1 MIFETLRPRAV
12 SLGTTMKTT
21 LSFGSNTGLVW
32 VALCL
37 SLNAAPITDQHLR
50 SHALSDGSSSAVL
63 PGGALIHVQVNHLF
77 QTMERLE
84 ATLLPAVPVR
94 MLPPE
99 VQDMLRMDRPLLT
112 VFGLQTFQEPL
123 DPAVIRRHIGINP
136 EASLTLT
143 LYPGD
148 PRRMFVLGVPM
159 GSRQALG
166 LTLSGLLRPQQ
177 VEEVTI
183 SGHPA
188 VQIVPGN
195 IPAISELYMVCSSDV
210 VYLCGDRSLALA
222 LHSTPRGQR
231 LDRDPFLGRVLEE
244 EGAQGLMVLLNP
256 AMVRPVVLQ
265 IQQFQ
270 PLMRML
276 LRQQRD
282 RLMAQIPNKARQPIE
297 LQLRSELG
305 IRDLSE
311 LAEYVE
317 AMLMV
322 TLEQGLEFATNEL
335 IAFEGLSFTAD
346 LDPGFPKANLR
357 VYSSRFQPESTAA
370 PVPLDEVRDAL
381 RWLGEGSGLISVTG
395 HKPTRPASPVITEWT
410 ARVQTELA
418 GRGLKSRFFE
428 QFTDLLAN
436 ERALDPI
443 ESRGTWTL
451 TGHHPL
457 TPPIRL
463 EDAASLSDYFS
474 NLRLPIH
481 RPVRLLP
488 GADLDLLETWLEDQ
502 TTARNMNRERGLEF
516 ARSFS
521 NYQPWF
527 DVVNRFKTNAKDSTA
542 SPIHRYITESAI
554 LSRGGLF
561 GYDQHEFI
569 SRRIWSARALPGGVV
584 FHQGR
589 GEPVWLANLNGQE
602 KAPLPPAIDKLL
614 NRVPE
619 GANYVQIHRSLQR
632 LPAAVGWLASLEARI
647 HADLTSYL
655 EDCRRVWHSDDP
667 KQQRRQRMESIPMP
681 EAVYALSLD
690 PETDTLYC
698 LLPGSFPYPRA
709 RFLPILQDLLAD
721 YAASANEVGGSV
733 CYTRVRPEVFELGLV
748 QSTEGMA
755 RLISATGNRLFDR
768 YVSQPAEIEALQAR
782 LSHPHDGSPE
792 LADHILVVNPRWSF
806 IPQQSP
812 RQKAAPTEPIP
823 ARDGNAGEHLLDLT
837 AHYHGALTETWHK
850 GGLANNTLANLPS
863 GIQTFG
869 GVEFDVRGVVQLSG
883 RAPVQA
889 LSVRFPKAI
898 EGIAVGKSA
907 RRIHFLHAAGWSS
920 PIGTVI
926 GHYVVHYADGHA
938 QEIPIVYGEDVRD
951 WWTQANE
958 AGRGSAEPVWSGP
971 NTTSPD
977 GPEVSLYVTSWVNSR
992 PDQTIESIDYRSAME
1007 DAAPFLVAITL
1018 DPAGS

>member
-1 MIFETLRPRAV
+1 
-12 SLGTTMKTT
+12 MKT
-21 LSFGSNTGLVW
+21 SYCFGSSTGLFW

-50 SHALSDGSSSAVL
+50 SHALADGSSPAVL
-63 PGGALIHVQVNHLF
+63 PGGAVIHAQVNHLF
-77 QTMERLE
+77 QTLEKLE
-84 ATLLPAVPVR
+84 ATLLPAVPMR

-112 VFGLQTFQEPL
+112 IFGLQTFQEPL
-123 DPAVIRRHIGINP
+123 DPALIRRHIGINP
-136 EASLTLT
+136 EVPLTLT

-148 PRRMFVLGVPM
+148 PRRMFVLSVPM
-159 GSRQALG
+159 GNRQAMG
-166 LTLSGLLRPQQ
+166 VTLTGLLRPQH

-188 VQIVPGN
+188 VQISPSNLPGVP
-195 IPAISELYMVCSSDV
+195 ELYMVCSTDV

-222 LHSTPRGQR
+222 LHSTPRGLR

-244 EGAQGLMVLLNP
+244 EGEQGVMVLFNP
-256 AMVRPVVLQ
+256 AVVRPIVMQ

-276 LRQQRD
+276 LHQQRD
-282 RLMAQIPNKARQPIE
+282 RLLAQIPNEARQPIE
-297 LQLRSELG
+297 MQLRSELG

-311 LAEYVE
+311 LAEYLE
-317 AMLMV
+317 AILMV
-322 TLEQGLEFATNEL
+322 TLEQGLEFVTNEL

-357 VYSSRFQPESTAA
+357 VYSSRFQPETAA
-370 PVPLDEVRDAL
+370 APIPLDQVRDAL
-381 RWLGEGSGLISVTG
+381 RWLGEGSGLISVSG
-395 HKPTRPASPVITEWT
+395 RKPTRPASPIITAWT

-418 GRGLKSRFFE
+418 GRGLKSKFFE
-428 QFTDLLAN
+428 QLAVLLAH

-463 EDAASLSDYFS
+463 EDAASLTEYFS

-481 RPVRLLP
+481 RPVRVLP
-488 GADLDLLETWLEDQ
+488 GADLNLLETWLEDQ
-502 TTARNMNRERGLEF
+502 TTARNMNRELGLKF

-527 DVVNRFKTNAKDSTA
+527 DVENRFKTNAKDSSA
-542 SPIHRYITESAI
+542 PLIHRYVTESAI
-554 LSRGGLF
+554 LTRGGLF

-589 GEPVWLANLNGQE
+589 GEPVWLANLNGQQI
-602 KAPLPPAIDKLL
+602 APLPPAIDKLL

-619 GANYVQIHRSLQR
+619 GANHVQIHRSLQR
-632 LPAAVGWLASLEARI
+632 LPGVVGWLASLEARI
-647 HADLTSYL
+647 HADVTSYL
-655 EDCRRVWHSDDP
+655 EDCRRVRNSNDP
-667 KQQRRQRMESIPMP
+667 EPQRRQRMESIPMP

-698 LLPGSFPYPRA
+698 LLPGNIPYPRA
-709 RFLPILQDLLAD
+709 LFLPILQDLLAD
-721 YAASANEVGGSV
+721 YAASANEVGGSI
-733 CYTRVRPEVFELGLV
+733 CYTRVRPEVFEMGVV
-748 QSTEGMA
+748 QSTEGLA
-755 RLISATGNRLFDR
+755 RLVSATGNRVYDR
-768 YVSQPAEIEALQAR
+768 FTSQPAEIQALQAR
-782 LSHPHDGSPE
+782 LSHPQDGSPE
-792 LADHILVVNPRWSF
+792 LADHILVVNPRWNF
-806 IPQQSP
+806 IPQQAP
-812 RQKAAPTEPIP
+812 RQDAAPSDPIP
-823 ARDGNAGEHLLDLT
+823 ARDGNAGEHLIDLT

-850 GGLANNTLANLPS
+850 GGLANNSLANLPS

-869 GVEFDVRGVVQLSG
+869 GVQFDVRGVVQLSG
-883 RAPVQA
+883 RAPAQL

-898 EGIAVGKSA
+898 EGIAVEQSA
-907 RRIHFLHAAGWSS
+907 KTIHFLHAAGWAS

-926 GHYVVHYADGHA
+926 GHYVVHYTDGQAH
-938 QEIPIVYGEDVRD
+938 EIPIVYGEDVRD

-958 AGRGSAEPVWSGP
+958 AGQGSAEPVWSGP

-977 GPEVSLYVTSWVNSR
+977 GPKVSLYVTSWFNPL
-992 PDQTIESIDYRSAME
+992 PDQTIKCIDFQSTME
-1007 DAAPFLVAITL
+1007 HAAPFVVAITL
-1018 DPAGS
+1018 DPAGA

>member
-1 MIFETLRPRAV
+1 
-12 SLGTTMKTT
+12 MKT
-21 LSFGSNTGLVW
+21 SYCFGSITGLVW
-32 VALCL
+32 VTLCL
-37 SLNAAPITDQHLR
+37 SLHAEPITDQHLR
-50 SHALSDGSSSAVL
+50 SHALANGSSAAVL
-63 PGGALIHVQVNHLF
+63 PGGALIHVQINHLF
-77 QTMERLE
+77 QTLEGLE

-99 VQDMLRMDRPLLT
+99 AQDMLRMDRPLLT
-112 VFGLQTFQEPL
+112 LLGLQTFQEPL
-123 DPAVIRRHIGINP
+123 DPAVIRRRTGIDP
-136 EASLTLT
+136 EAPLTLT

-148 PRRMFVLGVPM
+148 PRRMFVLSVPL
-159 GSRQALG
+159 GSRPALG
-166 LTLSGLLRPQQ
+166 ATLNGLLRPQQ

-188 VQIVPGN
+188 VRIESSTLPGVR
-195 IPAISELYMVCSSDV
+195 ELHMVCSTDV

-231 LDRDPFLGRVLEE
+231 LDRDPFLGRILEE
-244 EGAQGLMVLLNP
+244 KDEQGVMVLFNP

-282 RLMAQIPNKARQPIE
+282 RLMAQIPNEARQPIE
-297 LQLRSELG
+297 MQLRSELG
-305 IRDLSE
+305 VRDLSQ

-317 AMLMV
+317 GILMV
-322 TLEQGLEFATNEL
+322 TIEQGLEFATNEL
-335 IAFEGLSFTAD
+335 IAFEGLSLTAE
-346 LDPGFPKANLR
+346 LDPGFPKATLR
-357 VYSSRFQPESTAA
+357 LYSSRFQPDTAA
-370 PVPLDEVRDAL
+370 AAVPLDEVRDTL
-381 RWLGEGSGLISVTG
+381 RWLGEGSGLFSVTG
-395 HKPTRPASPVITEWT
+395 RKPTRPASPIITAWT
-410 ARVQTELA
+410 ARVQAELA
-418 GRGLKSRFFE
+418 GRGLQSRFFDE
-428 QFTDLLAN
+428 LAGLLAN

-443 ESRGTWTL
+443 ESRGAWTL
-451 TGHHPL
+451 TGHHLL
-457 TPPIRL
+457 TPPMRL
-463 EDAASLSDYFS
+463 EDAESLSDYFS

-481 RPVRLLP
+481 RPVRVLP
-488 GADLDLLETWLEDQ
+488 GADLEVLETWFEDQ
-502 TTARNMNRERGLEF
+502 TTARNLNRELGLEF

-527 DVVNRFKTNAKDSTA
+527 DVENRFKTGQQEKDSTA
-542 SPIHRYITESAI
+542 PPVHRYVTESAI
-554 LSRGGLF
+554 MSRGGLF

-602 KAPLPPAIDKLL
+602 TAPLPPAIDKLL
-614 NRVPE
+614 DRVPE
-619 GANYVQIHRSLQR
+619 GANHVRIHRSLQG
-632 LPAAVGWLASLEARI
+632 LPAVIGWLASLEARI
-647 HADLTSYL
+647 HADLTAYL
-655 EDCRRVWHSDDP
+655 EDCRRIWQSDDP
-667 KQQRRQRMESIPMP
+667 KPERRQRMESIPMP

-698 LLPGSFPYPRA
+698 LLPGNIPYPRA
-709 RFLPILQDLLAD
+709 RLMPVLQDLLAP
-721 YAASANEVGGSV
+721 YAASANEVGGSL
-733 CYTRVRPEVFELGLV
+733 CYTRVQSEMFELGLV
-748 QSTEGMA
+748 QSTEGLA
-755 RLISATGNRLFDR
+755 RLISGTGNRLFDR
-768 YVSQPAEIEALQAR
+768 YISQPAEIQALQQR

-792 LADHILVVNPRWSF
+792 LADHILVVNPRWNF
-806 IPQQSP
+806 IPQQAP
-812 RQKAAPTEPIP
+812 RQEAAPTEPIP

-869 GVEFDVRGVVQLSG
+869 DVEFDARGVVQLSG
-883 RAPVQA
+883 RAPAEQ

-898 EGIAVGKSA
+898 EGIAVGQHA
-907 RRIHFLHAAGWSS
+907 RRIHFLHAAGWAS
-920 PIGTVI
+920 PMGTVI
-926 GHYVVHYADGHA
+926 GHYVVRYADGQA

-951 WWTQANE
+951 WWTHANE

-971 NTTSPD
+971 NTTSST
-977 GPEVSLYVTSWVNSR
+977 GPKVSLYVTSWSNPF
-992 PDQTIESIDYRSAME
+992 PDRKIETIDFTSTME
-1007 DAAPFLVAITL
+1007 NAAPFVVAITL